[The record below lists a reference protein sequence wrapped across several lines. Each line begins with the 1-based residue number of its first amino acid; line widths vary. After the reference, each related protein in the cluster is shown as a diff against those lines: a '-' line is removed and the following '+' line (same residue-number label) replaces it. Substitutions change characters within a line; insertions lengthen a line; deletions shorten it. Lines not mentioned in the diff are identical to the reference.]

1 MSLLKCVVVVL
12 VFLGAGRVG
21 AAPIVVSTIAPVH
34 MLVQAVLGSAGQSTL
49 FINGTASPHGFSLKP
64 SQLDSLAKA
73 DALFWIGPELEG
85 FLPRVLAAQELEQIS
100 VPLLTSAG
108 LSLKTVRMHA
118 TGDDGD
124 HAQEQHE
131 EHHHNE
137 EKPERAHH
145 DDTKHDPHDHKP
157 GSIDPHIWLDPL
169 NAIAMVTQIEKT
181 LVRLAPEWADTYR
194 ANAEK
199 LRQDLRALDHEIR
212 VRLDG
217 VRPVPFV
224 VYHDAYQ
231 YFDSRYGLGSV
242 GRVTADPDRGGGARH
257 LSQLH
262 QIIQDTQAQCLF
274 VEPQFQNP
282 VAEQLASDLG
292 LRLAV
297 LDPLGSEGESYRGL
311 LDNLVTG
318 LVGCLG
324 R

>member
-21 AAPIVVSTIAPVH
+21 ATPVVVSTIAPVH
-34 MLVQAVLGSAGQSTL
+34 ALVQAVLGSAGQSTL
-49 FINGTASPHGFSLKP
+49 FIKGTASPHGFSLKP
-64 SQLDSLAKA
+64 SQLDSLATA
-73 DALFWIGPELEG
+73 DALFWIGPELESV
-85 FLPRVLAAQELEQIS
+85 LPRVLAAQDLEQIS
-100 VPLLTSAG
+100 IPLLNSTG
-108 LSLKTVRMHA
+108 LSLKTVRMYA
-118 TGDDGD
+118 AGDDDHTNDD
-124 HAQEQHE
+124 HAQKQHE
-131 EHHHNE
+131 EHDE
-137 EKPERAHH
+137 EH
-145 DDTKHDPHDHKP
+145 DLHGHKS
-157 GSIDPHIWLDPL
+157 GTTDPHIWLDPL
-169 NAIAMVTQIEKT
+169 NAMVMVTQIEKT

-199 LRQDLRALDHEIR
+199 LRQDLSILDHDIR
-212 VRLDG
+212 ARLDG
-217 VRPVPFV
+217 VRSVPFV

-231 YFDSRYGLGSV
+231 YFDARYGLDSV
-242 GRVTADPDRGGGARH
+242 GRVTADPDRRGGARH

-262 QIIQDTQAQCLF
+262 QVIQDTQARCLF

-318 LVGCLG
+318 LVGCLE